1 MSPATTEHQIN
12 ALQGMEKAGTVII
25 TDTADFSVVTD
36 FEASFRTTKKELSYR
51 TNHCTLQTLRRHHK
65 PISIVPRH
73 TATYLRQPDKQ

>member
-1 MSPATTEHQIN
+1 
-12 ALQGMEKAGTVII
+12 MEKAGTVII

-36 FEASFRTTKKELSYR
+36 FEASFRTTKKELIYR

-73 TATYLRQPDKQ
+73 TATYLRQPD